1 VKFLLYMCGA
11 ISFII
16 GIYELVW
23 ISRGSGLAVVL
34 MLLSFIVAILCF
46 SVARIEK
53 DILCQMEIFKE
64 Q

>member
-1 VKFLLYMCGA
+1 MKFLLYICGA

-53 DILCQMEIFKE
+53 GG
-64 Q
+64 